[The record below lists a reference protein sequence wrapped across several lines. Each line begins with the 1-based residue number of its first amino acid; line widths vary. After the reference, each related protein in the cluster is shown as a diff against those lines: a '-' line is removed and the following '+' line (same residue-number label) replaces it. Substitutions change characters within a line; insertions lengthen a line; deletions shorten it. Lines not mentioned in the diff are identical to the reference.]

1 MDKKLILIFIGLTFL
16 ATALFVGTP
25 FEFLNVT
32 ADTIA
37 SFTIMLL
44 FLLLFILLFRQIRRL
59 DNKALKWTTLG
70 LLSILAIPYLFVG
83 LWTTLLIASNYHPM
97 WQDVTV
103 YTNKKGE
110 KVISQWRETSGSIYD
125 YRDRKIISDYEQFRI
140 SFDCNAKNL
149 KGIWTKHIIEK
160 NTTTTINFDQQI
172 DTTKA
177 VKIESFWATPK
188 QSFDFAAM
196 QDSTGNTLTFVTC
209 AEYVYSPFG
218 QVTNKSEIKT
228 GLLKNFSVTDRVDTM
243 DIGAIEFQI
252 LKHNTSRLIFFFD
265 NDPEASKHSF
275 IFKGDINDNDVMLL
289 DGIKIGMSKANFVA
303 TFFDTF
309 PDELIA
315 KYNIIAFE
323 SCIDDIRHTYT
334 FKDDKLKSINFKTH
348 SYWTVNY

>member
-1 MDKKLILIFIGLTFL
+1 MNKKLILIFIGLTFL

-32 ADTIA
+32 DDTIA
-37 SFTIMLL
+37 SFTIMSL

-59 DNKALKWTTLG
+59 DNKALKWTTIG
-70 LLSILAIPYLFVG
+70 LLIVLAIPYLFEG
-83 LWTTLLIASNYHPM
+83 LWTTLLVASNYHPM

-125 YRDRKIISDYEQFRI
+125 YRDRKIIADEQFRI
-140 SFDCNAKNL
+140 SFDCNAKKL
-149 KGIWTKHIIEK
+149 KGIWTKHNIDK
-160 NTTTTINFDQQI
+160 NTTTTVDFDHPI

-177 VKIESFWATPK
+177 IKIENYWATPK
-188 QSFDFAAM
+188 QSFDFATM
-196 QDSTGNTLTFVTC
+196 QDSRGDTLTFVTC

-218 QVTNKSEIKT
+218 QVTNKSDIKT
-228 GLLKNFSVTDRVDTM
+228 GLLKNFSVKERVDSM
-243 DIGAIEFQI
+243 DVGSIELQI
-252 LKHNTSRLIFFFD
+252 LKHNSSRLIFFFD
-265 NDPEASKHSF
+265 NDREASKHSF
-275 IFKGDINDNDVMLL
+275 IFQGDINDNDVTLL
-289 DGIKIGMSKANFVA
+289 DGIKIGMSKEKFVA

-309 PDELIA
+309 PDDLIA

-323 SCIDDIRHTYT
+323 SCTDDIRHIYT

-348 SYWTVNY
+348 RYWTVNY